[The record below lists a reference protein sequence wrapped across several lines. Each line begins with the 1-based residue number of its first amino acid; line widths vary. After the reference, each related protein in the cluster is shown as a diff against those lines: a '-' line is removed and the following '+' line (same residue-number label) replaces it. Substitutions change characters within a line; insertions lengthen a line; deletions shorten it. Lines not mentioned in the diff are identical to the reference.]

1 MAVTG
6 NADWP
11 ELRRWD
17 PDFEVLGPLPG
28 GHRNQVVAV
37 RLRGERRVAR
47 RSRRSAAALEWEI
60 GLLEHLASHGV
71 AVPSPVRTTDR
82 ERFVGGTTVLP
93 WVGGREPASE
103 DDWYAVAAELGRLHR
118 ATAGYP
124 QRPGFLSAR
133 ELVTRDT
140 GGDVD
145 VRRLPEDVATLCRTA
160 WEALTDQTSVVHGD
174 PSPGNIRLTGERV
187 TFLDW
192 DECRVDNPDL
202 DLAALPIDVL
212 PAERRRAARSALAA
226 WEAASAWSREP
237 EYARRRLT
245 AVVDGAD

>member
-1 MAVTG
+1 MT
-6 NADWP
+6 DWP
-11 ELRRWD
+11 ELQRWD
-17 PDFEVLGPLPG
+17 PDFEVLGPLSG

-60 GLLEHLASHGV
+60 GLLEHLSAHGV
-71 AVPSPVRTTDR
+71 AVPEPVRTTDR
-82 ERFVGGTTVLP
+82 ERFVGGTIVLP
-93 WVGGREPASE
+93 WISGREPANE

-118 ATAGYP
+118 ATVGYP
-124 QRPGFLSAR
+124 QRPGFRTAH
-133 ELVTRDT
+133 ELVSHDT

-145 VRRLPEDVATLCRTA
+145 VRRLPDDVAAACRKA
-160 WEALTDQTSVVHGD
+160 WAALPDETSVVHGD

-192 DECRVDNPDL
+192 DECRVDSPDL

-212 PAERRRAARSALAA
+212 PAHRRSSAGSALAA
-226 WEAASAWSREP
+226 WEAASAWASEP
-237 EYARRRLT
+237 EYARRRFA
-245 AVVDGAD
+245 AVVEDAD